1 VTPASANP
9 PGGVRRFALR
19 WLKRLALLGVGGLV
33 AFVVIRAVDSQRGPP
48 LDLWHTEVPDEPRA
62 AEIDRLDWAGYL
74 AAEERVFAEVRQR
87 VTEKLPAEA
96 RRADN
101 RFYAGSPINPA
112 RFDNDWNR
120 SYVLVPEGTARGA
133 VVLLHGLTDAPY
145 SLRHVAG
152 LYRDQGFV
160 AIGLRVPAHG
170 TVPAALTDTVW
181 EDWSAATRLAM
192 REARRRVGPGAPI
205 HVVGFSNGGALALK
219 HALDAVEDQR
229 LVMPDRLILV
239 SPMVGITAFAR
250 FAGLAAIPAI
260 LPAFSKAA
268 WLGII
273 PEFNPFKYNSFPVNG
288 ARQSWRLTQALQAQ
302 LRAHAADGRIARL
315 PPVLT
320 FQSVIDFTVSTRAV
334 VTALYALL
342 PENGSELVLFD
353 RNRATKLGP
362 LLRPAFDVSASR
374 LVPDAPRPWRLVLVT
389 NADETSTETIARI
402 TDAGSAV
409 ERILPLDAAY
419 PRHVFSLSHVALP
432 FPEWDSLYGAT
443 PDPPAQYGVEL
454 GTIGAR
460 GEVGVLIVSL
470 DNLARMSWNPFFDQM
485 MAHIAAQIPPRPS
498 LAR

>member
-1 VTPASANP
+1 MK
-9 PGGVRRFALR
+9 RFALR
-19 WLKRLALLGVGGLV
+19 WLKRLGLLAIGGLV

-48 LDLWHTEVPDEPRA
+48 LELWHTEVPAEPRA

-74 AAEERVFAEVRQR
+74 SAEAKAFDQVRR
-87 VTEKLPAEA
+87 TVIEKLPAHA
-96 RRADN
+96 QRADN
-101 RFYAGSPINPA
+101 RFHADSPINPG
-112 RFDNDWNR
+112 RFDTDWNR
-120 SYVLVPEGTARGA
+120 SYLLAPEGAPRGA

-145 SLRHVAG
+145 SLRHVAA

-160 AIGLRVPAHG
+160 ALGLRMPAHG
-170 TVPAALTDTVW
+170 TVPAALTDTAW

-192 REARRRVGPGAPI
+192 REARRRVGESAPI
-205 HVVGFSNGGALALK
+205 HIVGFSNGGALALK
-219 HALDAVEDQR
+219 HALDAVEDPR

-250 FAGLAAIPAI
+250 FAGLAAIPAM

-302 LRAHAADGRIARL
+302 LRAHAADGRLARL

-353 RNRATKLGP
+353 RNRTTKLGP

-389 NADETSTETIARI
+389 NADEATTDTVARV
-402 TDAGSAV
+402 TDAGASEDRV
-409 ERILPLDAAY
+409 VPLAAAY

-432 FPEWDSLYGAT
+432 FPEWDPLYGAN

-470 DNLARMSWNPFFDQM
+470 DTLARMSWNPFYDHM
-485 MAHIAAQIPPRPS
+485 MARIAAQIPP
-498 LAR
+498 AQ